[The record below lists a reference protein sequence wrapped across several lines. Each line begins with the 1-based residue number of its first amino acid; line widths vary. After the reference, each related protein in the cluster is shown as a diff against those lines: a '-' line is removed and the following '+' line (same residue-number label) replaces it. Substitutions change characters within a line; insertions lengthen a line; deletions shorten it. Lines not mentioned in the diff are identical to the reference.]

1 MASST
6 SFPNSC
12 LVALLLCCCYVLL
25 FTVLLLNWYTM
36 KLISVASEKGG
47 VGKTTTAVTL
57 AAHLGQQGRT
67 LLVDADE
74 RLRSSV
80 KWTGKKEG
88 YSGWRFETMLFS
100 AFVQQREPGAGYDF
114 VVLDTKGGEGHVE
127 LVELA
132 QNSALLIVPTKP
144 DGVSADGLVATLE
157 PLIDAGV
164 RNYRVLLTD
173 VPPAPNSDGLD
184 LRLELDQGEIPIF
197 SRDIRHAV
205 AISKAA
211 REGICVR
218 DVKGDRYA
226 KLVWMDY
233 ELVSREV
240 IRDVR

>member
-1 MASST
+1 MLYT
-6 SFPNSC
+6 
-12 LVALLLCCCYVLL
+12 ALLLLCHLILL
-25 FTVLLLNWYTM
+25 FTALLLNCLAM

-74 RLRSSV
+74 RLRSSL

-88 YSGWRFETMLFS
+88 YAGWKFDTTLFS
-100 AFVQQREPGAGYDF
+100 AFMQQPEPGAGYDF
-114 VVLDTKGGEGHVE
+114 VVLDTKGGEGQTE

-132 QNSALLIVPTKP
+132 HNSALLIVPTKP

-157 PLIDAGV
+157 PLIEAGIH
-164 RNYRVLLTD
+164 NYRVLLTD

-184 LRLELDQGEIPIF
+184 LRLELDEGSIPMF

>member
-1 MASST
+1 
-6 SFPNSC
+6 
-12 LVALLLCCCYVLL
+12 
-25 FTVLLLNWYTM
+25 M

-57 AAHLGQQGRT
+57 AAHLSAQGKT

-80 KWTGKKEG
+80 KWTSKKEG
-88 YSGWRFETMLFS
+88 YEGWRFETVLFS
-100 AFVQQREPGAGYDF
+100 AFMQPGQLGAGFDF
-114 VVLDTKGGEGHVE
+114 VVLDTKGGEGQAE

-132 QNSALLIVPTKP
+132 QNSALLVIPTKP

-157 PLIDAGV
+157 PLLEAQIS
-164 RNYRVLLTD
+164 NYRVLITD
-173 VPPAPNSDGLD
+173 VPPAPNSDGVD
-184 LRLELDQGEIPIF
+184 LRLELDEGGIPMF

-205 AISKAA
+205 AVSKAA

-226 KLVWMDY
+226 KLVWLDY

-240 IRDVR
+240 LRDVR

>member
-1 MASST
+1 
-6 SFPNSC
+6 
-12 LVALLLCCCYVLL
+12 
-25 FTVLLLNWYTM
+25 M

-57 AAHLGQQGRT
+57 AAHLANEGRT

-74 RLRSSV
+74 RLRSSI

-88 YSGWRFETMLFS
+88 YTGWKFETLLFS
-100 AFVQQREPGAGYDF
+100 EFVQRPDPGAGYDF
-114 VVLDTKGGEGHVE
+114 VVLDTKGGEGQAE

-132 QNSALLIVPTKP
+132 RNSALLIIPTKP
-144 DGVSADGLVATLE
+144 DGVSADGLVATLA
-157 PLIDAGV
+157 PLLEAGIQ
-164 RNYRVLLTD
+164 NYRVLLTD
-173 VPPAPNSDGLD
+173 VPPAPNADGLD
-184 LRLELDQGEIPIF
+184 LRLELDQADIPMY

-218 DVKGDRYA
+218 DVRADRYA

-233 ELVSREV
+233 ELVKREV
-240 IRDVR
+240 LRDVQ